1 VKIRLVV
8 QADPRLHAQ
17 VRALGDQ
24 RLVFFAG
31 LPGTG
36 KSLLVHQLAHL
47 AGASG
52 RSIHLLQ
59 WDVARPPFE
68 ASPAGQRYPPADGV
82 THRVIRKAAGLWA
95 RHAIAS
101 WGERH
106 PDPRHLLIGETPF
119 VGNRF
124 VELAHRLD
132 DRVEPL
138 LAGPSCRFVIVVP
151 SAEVRRFLEA
161 QRERRA
167 ADPLHPR
174 EREDAPPHVLRDL
187 WRDLAAVARQMEIA
201 RSDAGR
207 VAGQESAG
215 GAGGPPPFDPVAYRR
230 VYEAVLRHRN
240 VEIVALATILPTET
254 LSVYDFAIA
263 PRDLAPSEAE
273 AEQFIRE
280 VERGYAEP
288 AALER
293 EIARWWE
300 V

>member
-1 VKIRLVV
+1 MKIPLVV

-17 VRALGDQ
+17 VRALGGQ

-47 AGASG
+47 ADASG

-59 WDVARPPFE
+59 WDVTRPPFE
-68 ASPAGQRYPPADGV
+68 TSPAGRRYPPVDGV

-95 RHAIAS
+95 RHAIARWS
-101 WGERH
+101 ERH
-106 PDPRHLLIGETPF
+106 PEPPHLLIGETPF
-119 VGNRF
+119 AGSRF
-124 VELAHRLD
+124 VELAQRLD
-132 DRVEPL
+132 DPIEPL
-138 LAGPSCRFVIVVP
+138 LAGPSCRFVIPVP

-174 EREDAPPHVLRDL
+174 EREDAPPHVLRGL
-187 WRDLAAVARQMEIA
+187 WRDLAAVARQMGIA
-201 RSDAGR
+201 GSDAGR
-207 VAGQESAG
+207 VAGQESASS
-215 GAGGPPPFDPVAYRR
+215 ADGPPPFDPVAYRR

-240 VEIVALATILPTET
+240 IEIVALDTILPTGK

-263 PRDLAPSEAE
+263 PADLAPSEADV
-273 AEQFIRE
+273 EQFIRE
-280 VERGYAEP
+280 VERRYAEP

-293 EIARWWE
+293 EIARWWD